1 MENLYELLFELSN
14 EDRYRILIQLD
25 SEEMTITSLSNT
37 LNLSK
42 QEVSRHISRLSNAK
56 LSQKRTDGSYYLTE
70 YGKLAL
76 KQIPG
81 LNFIS
86 QHKEYF
92 STHTL
97 SSIPLEFINRI
108 GDLQNS
114 TYSDDVMVV
123 LYNIEKLIE
132 EAEEYV
138 WEITH
143 EYPGNTYQLE
153 TEAYRKGVSL
163 KCIQPEGWVPSPQL
177 EAAVRPEDRE
187 AIQKA
192 WIKGLLEVKTL
203 KQLDIFLYMSEK
215 EVAIV
220 GFPNINRKFDYLGFS
235 SKDQQT
241 HKWCLDLCNYY
252 WKNAKTKR
260 RLYF

>member
-14 EDRYRILIQLD
+14 EDRHRILIQLD
-25 SEEMTITSLSNT
+25 SEEMTVTSLSKT
-37 LNLSK
+37 LDLSK
-42 QEVSRHISRLSNAK
+42 QEVSRHVSRLSNSK
-56 LSQKRTDGSYYLTE
+56 LTQKRTGGSYYLTQ

-76 KQIPG
+76 KQLPG

-97 SSIPLEFINRI
+97 TGIPLAFINRI
-108 GDLQNS
+108 GDLSNS

-153 TEAYRKGVSL
+153 TEAYGRGVGL

-220 GFPNINRKFDYLGFS
+220 GFPNINEKFDYLGFS
-235 SKDQQT
+235 SKDQQA

-260 RLYF
+260 KLYF